1 MNMMRG
7 GNLMLLSEEEV
18 IIGAVTRPVG
28 IYYVDY
34 FLMLEVFL
42 GLLSGS
48 PTGRAVESLR
58 EKEATLDA
66 TPEAGSSD
74 QMRVIDVVWVPLR
87 QEGVLSLIE
96 KRVVLRRVIFLG
108 T

>member
-1 MNMMRG
+1 
-7 GNLMLLSEEEV
+7 MLLSEEEV

-48 PTGRAVESLR
+48 PTGRAVEGLR

-66 TPEAGSSD
+66 TSEAGSSD
-74 QMRVIDVVWVPLR
+74 QMRVIDVVWVSLR
-87 QEGVLSLIE
+87 QE
-96 KRVVLRRVIFLG
+96 
-108 T
+108 